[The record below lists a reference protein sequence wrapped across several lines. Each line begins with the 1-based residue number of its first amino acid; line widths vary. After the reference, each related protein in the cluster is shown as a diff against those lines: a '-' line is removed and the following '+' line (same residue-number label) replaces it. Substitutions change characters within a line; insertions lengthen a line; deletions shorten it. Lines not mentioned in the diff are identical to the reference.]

1 MPVYVCRVADAKGGI
16 GEFLREAASEE
27 SCLREVT
34 GKHPYVLSIVELP
47 EGRAERM
54 RRRRSRRVIQDL
66 TEMLAL
72 TLASGL
78 SLRDALEVAETVF
91 TRGEGNTL
99 VVVLRERLAK
109 GGSLTEALEDAGA
122 GFPRLYTGMVRVG
135 ERIGS
140 LDQVFTQLSV
150 VLKMEK
156 ALRDRFSSALIY
168 PAIVLGVA
176 AASAVFIVAVLFPRL
191 REIFGQLGPAAAGNV
206 EALMNGLGTA
216 LTVVGIVLGVLLAL
230 SLGMLAAR
238 RRGGRMAIRIDRFLL
253 AVPLVSTFLGQ
264 REMLNFTFA
273 IEALTAAGV
282 SVEEALA
289 EAAGVMTNLALAGEV
304 RALRER
310 LLRGERL
317 SEAFAAS
324 GLFPE
329 RIARWMAIGERVGR
343 VEKVFGQLRAYY
355 QREVD
360 KWIDRLMALIEP
372 ALIAGLGI
380 LIIAFVVF
388 FILPVFSLYGAV
400 L

>member
-27 SCLREVT
+27 SCLREVAE
-34 GKHPYVLSIVELP
+34 KHPYVLSIVELP
-47 EGRAERM
+47 AARADWM

-91 TRGEGNTL
+91 ARGEGNEL
-99 VVVLRERLAK
+99 VALLRERLSK
-109 GGSLTEALEDAGA
+109 GGSLTEALQHAGA

-140 LDQVFTQLSV
+140 LDQVFTQLSAL
-150 VLKMEK
+150 LKMEK

-168 PAIVLGVA
+168 PVIVLGVA

-191 REIFGQLGPAAAGNV
+191 REIFSQLGPAAAGNV
-206 EALMNGLGTA
+206 ESLMNGLGTA
-216 LTVVGIVLGVLLAL
+216 LTVVGIVLGILLAL
-230 SLGMLAAR
+230 GAGMLVVR
-238 RRGGRMAIRIDRFLL
+238 RRGGGLAIRIDRFLL

-264 REMLNFTFA
+264 REMLNFSFA
-273 IEALTAAGV
+273 MEALTAAGV
-282 SVEEALA
+282 GVEEALA
-289 EAAGVMTNLALAGEV
+289 EGAGVMTNLAFALEV
-304 RALRER
+304 RGLRER
-310 LLRGERL
+310 LLKGERL

-324 GLFPE
+324 KLLPE
-329 RIARWMAIGERVGR
+329 RIAQWMAIGERVGH

-388 FILPVFSLYGAV
+388 FILPVFSLYGAI

>member
-1 MPVYVCRVADAKGGI
+1 
-16 GEFLREAASEE
+16 
-27 SCLREVT
+27 
-34 GKHPYVLSIVELP
+34 
-47 EGRAERM
+47 
-54 RRRRSRRVIQDL
+54 VIQDL

-72 TLASGL
+72 TLTSGL

-91 TRGEGNTL
+91 TRGEGNEL

-289 EAAGVMTNLALAGEV
+289 EAAGVMTNLALAREV
-304 RALRER
+304 RAIRER

-317 SEAFAAS
+317 SEAFAAG

>member
-1 MPVYVCRVADAKGGI
+1 MPVYVCRVADANGGV

-34 GKHPYVLSIVELP
+34 EKHPYVLSIAELP
-47 EGRAERM
+47 AARADRM

-91 TRGEGNTL
+91 ARGEGNEL
-99 VVVLRERLAK
+99 VALLRERLSK
-109 GGSLTEALEDAGA
+109 GGSFTEALEHAGA

-140 LDQVFTQLSV
+140 LDQVFAQLSA

-156 ALRDRFSSALIY
+156 ALRDRCSSALIY
-168 PAIVLGVA
+168 PLIVLGVA

-191 REIFGQLGPAAAGNV
+191 REIFGQLGPSAAGNV
-206 EALMNGLGTA
+206 ESLMNGLGTA
-216 LTVVGIVLGVLLAL
+216 LTVAGIVLGVLLAL
-230 SLGMLAAR
+230 GAGMLAAR
-238 RRGGRMAIRIDRFLL
+238 RRGGRLAVRIDRFLL
-253 AVPLVSTFLGQ
+253 AVPLASTFLGQ
-264 REMLNFTFA
+264 REMLSFSYA
-273 IEALTAAGV
+273 MEALTAAGV

-289 EAAGVMTNLALAGEV
+289 EGAGVMANLALAQEV

-324 GLFPE
+324 ELFPE
-329 RIARWMAIGERVGR
+329 RIARWMAIGERVGH

-388 FILPVFSLYGAV
+388 FILPVFSLYGAI